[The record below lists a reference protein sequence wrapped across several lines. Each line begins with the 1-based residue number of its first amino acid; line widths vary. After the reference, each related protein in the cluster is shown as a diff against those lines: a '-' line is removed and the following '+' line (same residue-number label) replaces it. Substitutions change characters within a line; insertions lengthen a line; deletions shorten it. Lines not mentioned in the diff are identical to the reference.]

1 MDVVMRILMLV
12 PALLLAACQTTAPP
26 ETVGSEAWLEKVDR
40 QLAVSD
46 GQGHGPDYG
55 SQEWCNVVHIRLYG
69 QHPVQPV
76 PCDQAWMETVNQE
89 MNKR

>member
-1 MDVVMRILMLV
+1 MRTFLMLV
-12 PALLLAACQTTAPP
+12 PALLLAACQNMAST
-26 ETVGSEAWLEKVDR
+26 EKVGSEAWLEKVDR

-69 QHPVQPV
+69 QDPAQPV
-76 PCDQAWMETVNQE
+76 PCDQAWMEKVDQE
-89 MNKR
+89 IKKR